1 MPASGQDRKYL
12 SSVCLQRGHGGSFT
26 IHAMNTNTKI
36 GFLQVALQPPS
47 SGIQHEEES
56 NGEVSYLLLQT
67 HCFVLLMGCLH
78 SWIQTTFVILSR
90 SFLNNL
96 NRRKQNKVNCWQSI
110 HSQSDVLAL
119 FSRINWR
126 VGESKSDAI
135 YVCSDLNLF
144 NTQVAISSD
153 PIVKSKTNNRP
164 SEIEESSFTHL
175 SLNLLFYDLD
185 FDAFSIY

>member
-1 MPASGQDRKYL
+1 MPYSHHLLG
-12 SSVCLQRGHGGSFT
+12 SSKK
-26 IHAMNTNTKI
+26 N
-36 GFLQVALQPPS
+36 
-47 SGIQHEEES
+47 ES
-56 NGEVSYLLLQT
+56 NGEVSYPLLQT
-67 HCFVLLMGCLH
+67 HCFVLLLACLH
-78 SWIQTTFVILSR
+78 CWIQATFVILSR

-119 FSRINWR
+119 YSRIYWR

-144 NTQVAISSD
+144 STQVAISSD
-153 PIVKSKTNNRP
+153 PIVKSRTNHRP
-164 SEIEESSFTHL
+164 SEIEESSLTHL

-185 FDAFSIY
+185 FDAFSIYIRPGDATWNLQYNSASA

>member
-47 SGIQHEEES
+47 SGIQQEEES

-126 VGESKSDAI
+126 VGESKVMQSM
-135 YVCSDLNLF
+135 YVQ
-144 NTQVAISSD
+144 T
-153 PIVKSKTNNRP
+153 
-164 SEIEESSFTHL
+164 
-175 SLNLLFYDLD
+175 
-185 FDAFSIY
+185 